1 MAKDLF
7 VKLKEDRKSRIE
19 QKHDLE
25 DLTEGFEAKYTISTN
40 SLIIKNAS
48 PEVIEYLKKSPDVSK
63 FYDGEIPRSTLKRY
77 KDQTDWGAAYA
88 WNDKISSP
96 ESNLLDGPVEHE
108 ERLNIT
114 RAYLVILKDKSE
126 SKSLVELA
134 GGRFNVRHFGSNGS
148 TEDAYLIAP
157 KYLTL
162 VKELKSVLGTYAP
175 AEKIPQKYI
184 ESFKDLGIKYF
195 TTFWNNRS
203 KPLSHENKR

>member
-96 ESNLLDGPVEHE
+96 ESNLLDG
-108 ERLNIT
+108 
-114 RAYLVILKDKSE
+114 
-126 SKSLVELA
+126 
-134 GGRFNVRHFGSNGS
+134 GRFNVRHFGSNGS